1 MTPERMTMQGEPNL
15 IHEFGGSLGSMERM
29 VCGERCRWLAK
40 VRSFSRLGPNRVLAV
55 LGPVRLWVPGP
66 RQWPY
71 RPGWFRGT
79 GVGQAK
85 LLLEIRGFSSHCF
98 LRQHSLSQC
107 SLRQRAKP
115 CLQLDSI
122 SSSTPG
128 RNSLGKASN
137 LAIEVSR

>member
-1 MTPERMTMQGEPNL
+1 MMQGEPNL
-15 IHEFGGSLGSMERM
+15 IHEFGGFLGWMERM
-29 VCGERCRWLAK
+29 VCGERCRWRAK
-40 VRSFSRLGPNRVLAV
+40 ARSFSRLGPNRVLAV
-55 LGPVRLWVPGP
+55 LELARLWMPGP

-98 LRQHSLSQC
+98 LRQRSLRQRSLRQC

-137 LAIEVSR
+137 VAIQVSR